1 MPGPKREKI
10 KTDMVYVFSSRR
22 GAASWDHNGVHSEKI
37 LWLMFEDG
45 RNPEM
50 THRNPRLS

>member
-1 MPGPKREKI
+1 MPLPGPKREKI

-50 THRNPRLS
+50 THRNP